1 MFLESSQLSLQPLLE
16 EAHLWIEKYQ
26 DCHGGASKPLATA
39 GNAQSRMSRNGSR
52 RNCREHLCTYSW
64 NLKMEE
70 RELWNNGASLG
81 CLGPWEMP
89 TCKQGWKD
97 PMNLCL
103 SGSTDK
109 GGRWAHVFFICS
121 WIHFPFSQ
129 YFSVILIL
137 K

>member
-70 RELWNNGASLG
+70 RELWNTASLFG
-81 CLGPWEMP
+81 LPRSMGDADMQAGVEGPNEPLFVWL
-89 TCKQGWKD
+89 
-97 PMNLCL
+97 N
-103 SGSTDK
+103 
-109 GGRWAHVFFICS
+109 
-121 WIHFPFSQ
+121 
-129 YFSVILIL
+129 
-137 K
+137 